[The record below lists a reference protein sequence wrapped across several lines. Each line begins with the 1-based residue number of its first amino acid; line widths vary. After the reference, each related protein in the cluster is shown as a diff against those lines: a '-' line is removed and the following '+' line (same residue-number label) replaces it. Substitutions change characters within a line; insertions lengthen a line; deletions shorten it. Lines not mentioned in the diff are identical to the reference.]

1 MVAGEIYAMKYI
13 ILLLLAVCA
22 LAFRP
27 DVENKTYVSIKGS
40 RQGQLKGTRG
50 RELEGWFEIK
60 GFEFKAET
68 PGVKTTA
75 SGKRKYG
82 ALTIK
87 KQADAA
93 SPKLLEAL
101 NTRET
106 LEVMIQTVDDNNKM
120 IKNITLKNALV
131 TGIYHDDWENVAFE
145 YTEIVTTP

>member
-1 MVAGEIYAMKYI
+1 MVTGEIYPMKYI

-40 RQGQLKGTRG
+40 RQGQVKGTRG

-60 GFEFKAET
+60 SFEVQAQT
-68 PGVKTTA
+68 
-75 SGKRKYG
+75 KRKYG

-106 LEVMIQTVDDNNKM
+106 LEVMIQTVDDNNKVV
-120 IKNITLKNALV
+120 KNITLKNALV
-131 TGIYHDDWENVAFE
+131 TGIHHDDWENVGFE
-145 YTEIVTTP
+145 YTEIVIQP